1 MNEERPYKEFPP
13 EQLNDLPLPDEE
25 QSWQGMKQ
33 LLDKDD
39 DDRVPPPIWFRG
51 CAGWIALLGL
61 LGALWL
67 VFRPD
72 QWLDRREGE
81 RQRVERQKEKGGTDE
96 GVTEKGEGREEI
108 RQKVERR
115 KDTVLIPADNSN
127 KPVQPGTTETDTQPV
142 PQQEETAPGKA
153 TDRTKNNTEREKVE
167 GRGQKEKG
175 TVKRTVQPV
184 KKGETK
190 KVDTGVPQ
198 PGAKQPEVK
207 QGDKKQKPTNT
218 QQKTPKEKQT
228 IDSGTVVKQTVTP
241 QTSSP
246 VTPLRDSTAT
256 AKATDPP
263 KKDPALPQ
271 AVTDSSTQTSTAKKK
286 EDKEKNYYFSAG
298 LALQQQIPFAGQK
311 ANPYDYYGRKGSLAD
326 YIPSLYLRFHQDRK
340 WFLQSEFRYGAPQSV
355 KEITYDSFS
364 FTDTGNIITTTNAL
378 QLKKTFFHQLPI
390 SFNYFV
396 LPNWSIGAGV
406 MYSRFHSAIS
416 EQTVRLRNNQ
426 LQRDSLVSQKVV
438 YLKANPDSM
447 SVFTSSQLHALVET
461 QYEWKRFSLGLRYTQ
476 GLVPFIRYQEPTGVL
491 REEKNRSLQ
500 AFIRFRIW
508 KSE

>member
-13 EQLNDLPLPDEE
+13 EQLNDLPLPDEG
-25 QSWQGMKQ
+25 QSWQNMKQ

-51 CAGWIALLGL
+51 CTGWIVLLGL

-72 QWLDRREGE
+72 QWLMGKGEGQRAEKQEQKEKEKERGGRDEGE
-81 RQRVERQKEKGGTDE
+81 RSKEQG
-96 GVTEKGEGREEI
+96 
-108 RQKVERR
+108 
-115 KDTVLIPADNSN
+115 DTVLTPADNSDT
-127 KPVQPGTTETDTQPV
+127 PVQSPTTGPDVRPV
-142 PQQEETAPGKA
+142 PQKEETRPGEA
-153 TDRTKNNTEREKVE
+153 TDRTKNNETVIREKVE
-167 GRGQKEKG
+167 GKGRKERGLIQTTVPVVKG
-175 TVKRTVQPV
+175 REP
-184 KKGETK
+184 KK
-190 KVDTGVPQ
+190 DNTGVPQ
-198 PGAKQPEVK
+198 REAKQPQVRQGNTK
-207 QGDKKQKPTNT
+207 QQPNNT
-218 QQKTPKEKQT
+218 QQKAPKEKQT

-241 QTSSP
+241 QTTSP
-246 VTPLRDSTAT
+246 KNPAQDSTAI
-256 AKATDPP
+256 AKATDPV
-263 KKDPALPQ
+263 KKDEPVLPKTT
-271 AVTDSSTQTSTAKKK
+271 TDSSAQASAAKKK

-311 ANPYDYYGRKGSLAD
+311 ANPYNYYGRKGSLAD
-326 YIPSLYLRFHQDRK
+326 YIPSLYLRYHQDRK

-355 KEITYDSFS
+355 KEITYDSNS
-364 FTDTGNIITTTNAL
+364 FTDTGNIITTTNAF
-378 QLKKTFFHQLPI
+378 QLKKTFFHQIPI

-416 EQTVRLRNNQ
+416 EQTVRQRNNQ
-426 LQRDSLVSQKVV
+426 LQRDSLLSQKVV
-438 YLKANPDSM
+438 YLKANRDSM

-476 GLVPFIRYQEPTGVL
+476 GLMPFIRYKEPNGAL

-508 KSE
+508 QSE